1 MAIFNSIL
9 PIVIQCHRLSTQID
23 FKEVSHGIRDPK
35 NGPIKRS
42 PVEAKKNRN
51 NLLTRE
57 SPDYFNGKRKRK
69 EEFCLCL
76 ICLIFQSMQNIWYLS
91 KRKLFRDHSTSIEG
105 LCLIG
110 KITVSRNLIVNKIWY
125 IVHRGSIFVANHH

>member
-42 PVEAKKNRN
+42 PVEAKKNKEGGFIYGWETLHQWDEIIYPIIS
-51 NLLTRE
+51 LL
-57 SPDYFNGKRKRK
+57 SGG
-69 EEFCLCL
+69 
-76 ICLIFQSMQNIWYLS
+76 SLS
-91 KRKLFRDHSTSIEG
+91 GKLFEFPWLVNRMCGVNAI
-105 LCLIG
+105 
-110 KITVSRNLIVNKIWY
+110 ITRCQFLVYPPENK
-125 IVHRGSIFVANHH
+125 HG